1 MPEILQAV
9 LVGLAVIALLGV
21 VLEDVIH
28 VNKAKVTLFLG
39 TFSWFLLY
47 VFHSDSEEH
56 SQAIAKGFEENVA
69 EIASLWL
76 FLVAAMTFVAYLNKK
91 GMIEN
96 VIHLFMPKQIT
107 ERSLLFLT
115 AIFCFVFSS
124 LADNITATLVSVTLI
139 LSLNLPTKK
148 TIRFATLV
156 VFAVNS
162 GGVSLITGDVTTLM
176 IFLEGKVDILDLLML
191 SLPAFTAVMVL
202 ALLLSRGMSD
212 TVEISIKK
220 SEVRTVDILI
230 AIAFLGTIISTIVA
244 NVLFGIPPVLMFLM
258 GMATMFLIARFFND
272 DEEEEQSIL
281 EYIRV
286 IEFETLLFFLGI
298 LLLVGMLKEIE
309 VLDSIVRMYEVL
321 PPSIANFLM
330 GVLSSVI
337 DNVPLTAALLKAGI
351 VMTEAEWLGLT
362 YAVGVGGSLLVIGS
376 AAGIVAMSKIEGL
389 TFGSYARYSAIL
401 LIVYAIGY
409 LASVA
414 MAQLAL
420 GSPT

>member
-1 MPEILQAV
+1 MPALLQFILI
-9 LVGLAVIALLGV
+9 GLAVIALLGV

-39 TFSWFLLY
+39 TLSWFLLFI
-47 VFHSDSEEH
+47 FHDAGHEGAVNE
-56 SQAIAKGFEENVA
+56 GFLENIS

-76 FLVAAMTFVAYLNKK
+76 FLVAAMTFVAYLNQK

-96 VIHLFMPKQIT
+96 LIHLFLPKKIS
-107 ERSLLFLT
+107 ERRLLFLT

-139 LSLNLPTKK
+139 LSLNLSTKK
-148 TIRFATLV
+148 TVRFATLV
-156 VFAVNS
+156 VFSVNS

-176 IFLEGKVDILDLLML
+176 IFLADKVSILDLLML
-191 SLPAFTAVMVL
+191 SLPAFIAVL
-202 ALLLSRGMSD
+202 ALAILLSRGMSE
-212 TVEISIKK
+212 TVHVQIRRTD
-220 SEVRTVDILI
+220 VRGVDL
-230 AIAFLGTIISTIVA
+230 AIAAIFLTTIIGTIVS
-244 NVLFGIPPVLMFLM
+244 NVLFNIPPVLTFLLGLSVMFLV
-258 GMATMFLIARFFND
+258 ARFYGE
-272 DEEEEQSIL
+272 DEDETPIL

-309 VLDSIVRMYEVL
+309 VLDALVRMYEVM
-321 PPSIANFLM
+321 PPVVANYVM
-330 GVLSSVI
+330 GILSAAI

-376 AAGIVAMSKIEGL
+376 AAGIVAMSKVSGL
-389 TFGSYARYSAIL
+389 TFGSYARYSFLL
-401 LIVYAIGY
+401 LIVYTVGY
-409 LASVA
+409 AASMFLAETV
-414 MAQLAL
+414 L
-420 GSPT
+420 GAG